1 MVVAILAGMPCEDV
15 FIRGLAGGKRVAP
28 RPGVVRSLF
37 ALALVSGCLIAEPIN
52 QRPSLDIE
60 RRDPSD
66 VFRGDT
72 VTLRAITVDPEEQHV
87 HVQWRA
93 YLCTTALLTLEAC
106 DQAPFYT
113 GTLEEATFTVPMKRA
128 DMDVPVEQILVLLE
142 GQDSYGAT
150 ADPMQQLVIT
160 VNDHAPDV
168 TMRKDSRYGYV
179 VDVPLNVYAS
189 IGDVDD
195 GKTDVELS
203 WKVYTPMNQPA
214 YDFED
219 LDVPDDV
226 DHPERLQAGK
236 RFTPKGVGD
245 WDIELTATDA
255 IARACLAAGGTD
267 CGVTVEHVTITVVP
281 DHAPCLAQW
290 APIAPPVGATFPMTA
305 PTLFQVNVVQDDLDP
320 YPGFPDDAVLDTTKF
335 TWSLLPP
342 GGSSRQ
348 EFGTTNH
355 ASLDPSNYAPG
366 DILELR
372 VEIAD
377 RKALPITCAPASPTC
392 SVISDN
398 ACLQRLT
405 WRVEVR

>member
-1 MVVAILAGMPCEDV
+1 MRL
-15 FIRGLAGGKRVAP
+15 
-28 RPGVVRSLF
+28 LF

-60 RRDPSD
+60 RTDD
-66 VFRGDT
+66 GTAFRGDT
-72 VTLRAITVDPEEQHV
+72 VTLHAITRDPEQQFV

-93 YLCTTALLTLEAC
+93 YLCTTATTSLDFC
-106 DQAPFYT
+106 DKKPFYT
-113 GTLEEATFTVPMKRA
+113 GIREDAEFVVPLERA
-128 DMDVPVEQILVLLE
+128 DADVAVEQIMVFLE
-142 GQDSYGAT
+142 GQDAYGAT
-150 ADPMQQLVIT
+150 ANPIQQLVI
-160 VNDHAPDV
+160 VVSNHAPDV

-179 VDVPLNVYAS
+179 VDVPLNIYAT
-189 IGDVDD
+189 IGDADD

-203 WKVYTPMNQPA
+203 WKVYTPMNQPL

-219 LDVPDDV
+219 LAVQDDPD
-226 DHPERLQAGK
+226 HLERLQVGK

-267 CGVTVEHVTITVVP
+267 CGVTVEHVTVTVVP
-281 DHAPCLAQW
+281 DHPPCLSQW

-305 PTLFQVNVVQDDLDP
+305 PTLFQVTVVKDDLDP
-320 YPGFPDDAVLDTTKF
+320 YPGFPDDTVLGSPKF

-342 GGSSRQ
+342 GGSTRLP
-348 EFGTTNH
+348 FGTTNH

-377 RKALPITCAPASPTC
+377 RKALPITCDQASPTC